1 MTVSLVID
9 IILVLIACILIIRY
23 ARKGFLKTVLDLLKT
38 VIAIFLAYA
47 LRNHVAKLIDSM
59 FMNKVIVGW
68 VNKSLTAVA
77 EGGDS
82 FVDFS
87 SIYEDAPLFYT
98 NVLSKFGMDIE
109 GIEEQFK
116 NLTSDNIEALS
127 ENVGSALSNMISVAI
142 AVIAIFAVSIIV
154 LTVVVHFLNLLTK
167 FKGVDVLNKL
177 LGIVFGAILSAAIMW
192 GISFL
197 VSKGIEWF
205 GPMYPDILNED
216 IINNSVILKFFCENN
231 LWNMV
236 IGWFQK
242 A

>member
-87 SIYEDAPLFYT
+87 SI
-98 NVLSKFGMDIE
+98 
-109 GIEEQFK
+109 
-116 NLTSDNIEALS
+116 
-127 ENVGSALSNMISVAI
+127 
-142 AVIAIFAVSIIV
+142 
-154 LTVVVHFLNLLTK
+154 
-167 FKGVDVLNKL
+167 
-177 LGIVFGAILSAAIMW
+177 
-192 GISFL
+192 
-197 VSKGIEWF
+197 
-205 GPMYPDILNED
+205 
-216 IINNSVILKFFCENN
+216 
-231 LWNMV
+231 
-236 IGWFQK
+236 
-242 A
+242 